1 MIWSFT
7 AHRTFRKCQRQ
18 WYYKHIFASSLAKD
32 PERRKAALLGKLES
46 IQAWRGKIVDTV
58 ISQDILPSISWRA
71 PRNLDYSLQR
81 ARTLF
86 DEQRHTRTVFR
97 NNGPQGFFEIEYGKD
112 IPEDKF
118 QRAWNDVEHSLR
130 NFYANG
136 ELWCFLR
143 GSTRLIAQ
151 RPLIFTHGDA
161 SVRVVPDAIAF
172 HDQQAPTIIDWKV
185 NNYQS
190 RDYSLQLATGILGV
204 ARCKSHKDFPPN
216 GHPPETGQLLEVQLL
231 PNEIRRHPIS
241 VDILRDAENLISC
254 SAHEMSLAIAD
265 DTKLEDFPVTND
277 PNVCQQCPFRKMC
290 WGHA

>member
-18 WYYKHIFASSLAKD
+18 WYYKHIFASSVAKD
-32 PERRKAALLGKLES
+32 PERKRAAFLGKLETVL
-46 IQAWRGKIVDTV
+46 AWRGKVVDAI
-58 ISQDILPSISWRA
+58 ISQHILPSISWKT
-71 PRNLDYSLQR
+71 PRSLDYCLQR

-86 DEQRHTRTVFR
+86 DEQRQYRTIFR
-97 NNGPQGFFEIEYGKD
+97 GNDGHGFFEIEYEKD
-112 IPEDKF
+112 ISEEDF
-118 QRAWNDVEHSLR
+118 QKAWNDVERALG

-136 ELWCFLR
+136 ELWNLLR

-151 RPLIFTHGDA
+151 RPLTFSHGEA

-172 HDQQAPTIIDWKV
+172 QSDNAPSIIDWKV

-204 ARCKSHKDFPPN
+204 TRCKHHKDFPSN
-216 GHPPETGQLLEVQLL
+216 GYPPETAELLEVQLL
-231 PNEIRRHPIS
+231 PNEIRRHPLS
-241 VDILRDAENLISC
+241 VDTLWDAENLITG
-254 SAHEMSLAIAD
+254 SAYEMSLAIAD
-265 DTKLEDFPVTND
+265 DTKLEDFPVTSD

-290 WGHA
+290 WGNA